1 MLKPTLLRKALT
13 DAVPYLKQNPDS
25 LHIFIDRG
33 AIVSTLASSLSFEY
47 QYTLNLIITD
57 CADDADTLFV
67 PILHWLRRHQP
78 DIMAQHATHAEG
90 LTFEADHLNNSLR
103 DISINLRL
111 TERVIV
117 KEEQGALQVTHLDE
131 PLDPDTTHRRYEL
144 FIKEEK
150 VAQWQQ

>member
-1 MLKPTLLRKALT
+1 MLKPDSLRQALT

-33 AIVSTLASSLSFEY
+33 AIVSTLAASLSFEY

-57 CADDADTLFV
+57 YSGDADTLFV

-78 DIMAQHATHAEG
+78 DSMAHHDKRAEG
-90 LTFEADHLNNSLR
+90 FTFEADHINHSLR
-103 DISINLRL
+103 DISINLKL

-117 KEEQGALQVTHLDE
+117 KEQQGMLQVTHKDE
-131 PLDPDTTHRRYEL
+131 PPDPDTTDLHYEL
-144 FIKEEK
+144 FIKKEK
-150 VAQWQQ
+150 VAP